1 MIALVDPADY
11 LGLAPTANRL
21 RWRLPIVE
29 SLTTAQGSLFG
40 GVALGAA
47 STALE
52 RLTGRPLV
60 WATAQYLAYA
70 EPPATL
76 DLDLTVAAA
85 GNHTTQ
91 ARVIGSVDGIEI
103 FTVNAALG
111 SRPIDF
117 RGTWIERPDVPPA
130 DAFPNTTIPDEVRSR
145 ISGRMELRLAAEEGL
160 ASIAGHGRLSIWAR
174 VPDLDASS
182 AMLAILGDTVPFG
195 IRRVMGMRGSGN
207 SLDNTLRVAR
217 IVPTEWVLLDIR
229 VNAVEHGFG
238 HGAVHLWAENGTLLG
253 TASQSVIIHPPVE

>member
-1 MIALVDPADY
+1 MIAPVDPADY
-11 LGLAPTANRL
+11 LGLAPTSNRL
-21 RWRLPIVE
+21 RWRLPVVE
-29 SLTTAQGSLFG
+29 SLTTSQGSLFG

-47 STALE
+47 ATALE
-52 RLTGRPLV
+52 QLTERPLV

-70 EPPATL
+70 EPPSIL
-76 DLDLTVAAA
+76 DLDVVLAAT
-85 GNHTTQ
+85 GKHTTQ

-111 SRPIDF
+111 DRPLEL
-117 RGTWIERPDVPPA
+117 RGTWIERP
-130 DAFPNTTIPDEVRSR
+130 EVRSR
-145 ISGRMELRLAAEEGL
+145 ISGRMELRLVGEEGL
-160 ASIAGHGRLSIWAR
+160 ASVAGHGRLSIWAR
-174 VPDLDASS
+174 VPDLDPSS

-217 IVPTEWVLLDIR
+217 LVPTEWVLLDIR
-229 VNAVEHGFG
+229 VNAIEHGFG

-253 TASQSVIIHPPVE
+253 TASQSVIIHPPAA